1 MSFPPKNVTFSVELL
16 NSLGKI
22 VASETVFALQFSVSS
37 TLKSDLQKV
46 YLTPIQYY
54 NQNNLNYSENFFC
67 FKNTHQPITSVIFF
81 SSVQNFLFFLA
92 LAL

>member
-22 VASETVFALQFSVSS
+22 VASETIFALQFSVSS
-37 TLKSDLQKV
+37 ALKSDLQKV

-54 NQNNLNYSENFFC
+54 NQNNLNYNENIFC
-67 FKNTHQPITSVIFF
+67 FKNTHQPVTLVIFF
-81 SSVQNFLFFLA
+81 SSVQNLFFLV